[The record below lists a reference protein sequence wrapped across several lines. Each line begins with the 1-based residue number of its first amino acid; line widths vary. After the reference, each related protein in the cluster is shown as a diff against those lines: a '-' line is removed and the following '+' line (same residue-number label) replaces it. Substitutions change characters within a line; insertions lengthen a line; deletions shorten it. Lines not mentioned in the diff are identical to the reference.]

1 MSPRLALPYSHSGY
15 SYQSVGGTRVESLQP
30 SSQAPYQYSPHS
42 GRGSLIQQLLDEMD
56 DANQKIDQYAGSK
69 KSDGGKS

>member
-1 MSPRLALPYSHSGY
+1 MSPRLALPYSHSRY

-30 SSQAPYQYSPHS
+30 PSQASYQYSPHS